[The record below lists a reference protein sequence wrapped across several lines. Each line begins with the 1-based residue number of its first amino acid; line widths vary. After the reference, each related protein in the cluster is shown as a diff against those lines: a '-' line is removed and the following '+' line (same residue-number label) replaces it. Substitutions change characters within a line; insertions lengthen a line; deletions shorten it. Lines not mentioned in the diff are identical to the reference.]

1 MNRSWKAQSAKEKVI
16 MAKQEMD
23 EIPDVSYIHNKGV
36 AHEESDL
43 NLDGIIK
50 FVIHLIVLVAASAGI
65 VYGMYRYFSGQEY
78 EQEKSETPSTLL
90 KRQQRASG
98 KVEDMFPEPRLQ
110 QLPII
115 DLERFREQEKRKLE
129 HYNWLDKEKGIVSI
143 PIAEAKKKLLEQMK
157 ANAPEQTPSAVMP
170 KAGEPAKPK
179 EQPKTQEQPK
189 RNP

>member
-1 MNRSWKAQSAKEKVI
+1 

-23 EIPDVSYIHNKGV
+23 EIPDASYIHNEGV

-43 NLDGIIK
+43 NVDGIIK

-90 KRQQRASG
+90 KREQRASG

-110 QLPII
+110 ELPIL
-115 DLERFREQEKRKLE
+115 DLEKYREQEKWKLE

-143 PIAEAKKKLLEQMK
+143 PIEEAKKKWLEQMK
-157 ANAPEQTPSAVMP
+157 AKASEQTPPQAQP
-170 KAGEPAKPK
+170 KTAEPAKPK
-179 EQPKTQEQPK
+179 AQPKTQEQPK
-189 RNP
+189 RSP